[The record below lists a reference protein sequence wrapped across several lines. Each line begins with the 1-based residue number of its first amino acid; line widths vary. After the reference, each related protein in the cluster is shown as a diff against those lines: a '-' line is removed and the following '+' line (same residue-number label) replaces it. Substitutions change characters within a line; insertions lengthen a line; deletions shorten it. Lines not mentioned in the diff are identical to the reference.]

1 MLKLEEEKKK
11 NIPLNDIEK
20 EKLQKKKQINQKAVE
35 ISQED
40 LDDVK

>member
-20 EKLQKKKQINQKAVE
+20 EKLQQKKQINQKAVE

>member
-11 NIPLNDIEK
+11 NIPLNDIER
-20 EKLQKKKQINQKAVE
+20 EKAEQKKHINQKAVE
-35 ISQED
+35 ISQEE

>member
-20 EKLQKKKQINQKAVE
+20 DKLQQKKQINQKAVE